1 MTRNRTTDAIGENDA
16 TTLATDLAVR
26 DGTMVNKTMNADTS
40 EDAQIH
46 AMSRPTRDT
55 TAMNQTVI
63 DDGTRAAVPIPT
75 SAGAMIRTKSIERK
89 RRDETAEI
97 DVLVKALAETLLAG
111 DTMTTFHVG
120 RAQRRGI
127 TGTDDGTTATM
138 GPLTTTGLHQTRGM
152 RKKGQ
157 ENWQPCRMML
167 QTWIKPGR
175 PASALWQRM
184 NKRRAKLTI
193 KRGPSHPSMAAEISP
208 TDCTTRQETRASRTG
223 SVAVGRAFKETTTDV
238 VRSQHQ
244 LKRTRPRLTHVLKP
258 CLQTAYS
265 WNISPLQ

>member
-1 MTRNRTTDAIGENDA
+1 
-16 TTLATDLAVR
+16 
-26 DGTMVNKTMNADTS
+26 MNADAS

-55 TAMNQTVI
+55 TAMNQTAI
-63 DDGTRAAVPIPT
+63 DDGTRAAVPIPR
-75 SAGAMIRTKSIERK
+75 SAGAMIPTKSIALK
-89 RRDETAEI
+89 RRGETAEI
-97 DVLVKALAETLLAG
+97 DVFMKALAETAGDPETLLVG

-152 RKKGQ
+152 RKNGQ

-167 QTWIKPGR
+167 QTWIKRGR
-175 PASALWQRM
+175 PASALWQRR

-193 KRGPSHPSMAAEISP
+193 KRGPSHPSMAVEISQ
-208 TDCTTRQETRASRTG
+208 TDCTTRQEKRALRTG
-223 SVAVGRAFKETTTDV
+223 SVAVGRAFKETTIDV
-238 VRSQHQ
+238 VRSEYQ
-244 LKRTRPRLTHVLKP
+244 LNRTRPRLTLVLKP
-258 CLQTAYS
+258 CLETAYPWS
-265 WNISPLQ
+265 ISPLQ